1 CRRATAAVTAKRSSR
16 RWTTSSTA
24 PRRSSSPSS
33 IWRAATD
40 DVRRRTGGRMKLD
53 VYLKTVLTVIAAA
66 LVVIAIHL
74 SAERLSPSAAQA
86 QSTNDDAAMDPSASP
101 PATATLDSVTSRVSA
116 LERTQ
121 KEQRQRLEALR
132 AAMP

>member
-1 CRRATAAVTAKRSSR
+1 
-16 RWTTSSTA
+16 
-24 PRRSSSPSS
+24 
-33 IWRAATD
+33 
-40 DVRRRTGGRMKLD
+40 MKLD

-86 QSTNDDAAMDPSASP
+86 QSRNDDAAMDPSASP
-101 PATATLDSVTSRVSA
+101 PSTPTLDSVASRVSA

-121 KEQRQRLEALR
+121 KEQGQRLEALR
-132 AAMP
+132 AAMQSTVTQPAHRGFFPDGNWATIHWDPDIPPPSGG